1 MEVADRPGQF
11 VRQAEDD
18 VLDGAILVSF
28 FLSLTRAE
36 MAEDGRDL
44 HNAPVPQP
52 SVSMLV
58 HDKVVVHPIHRTR
71 STE

>member
-1 MEVADRPGQF
+1 MEVADRLSQV

-18 VLDGAILVSF
+18 VSNGPILVSF
-28 FLSLTRAE
+28 FSLTRAE

-44 HNAPVPQP
+44 HNTPVPQP